1 MIIFIIAMTVLSND
15 NVILRN
21 HTVVFTLLPLWLV
34 MPILFIIFLKCA
46 ISFAIVLICPI
57 WAMLLFYVLVC
68 PIRAMLLFDVL
79 VCPIW
84 AMLLF
89 DVLVCSH
96 GIVEALKLEDELPGD
111 AKHLFCAVSFR
122 HLVEKLYNV
131 RKIHLEH
138 KGEKSV
144 EKERVLRKKME

>member
-1 MIIFIIAMTVLSND
+1 MTVFSND

-21 HTVVFTLLPLWLV
+21 HTVVFVLLPLWLV
-34 MPILFIIFLKCA
+34 MPILLIIFLKSA
-46 ISFAIVLICPI
+46 ISFAIVLI
-57 WAMLLFYVLVC
+57 
-68 PIRAMLLFDVL
+68 
-79 VCPIW
+79 CPIW

-111 AKHLFCAVSFR
+111 AKHLFCAVSFC